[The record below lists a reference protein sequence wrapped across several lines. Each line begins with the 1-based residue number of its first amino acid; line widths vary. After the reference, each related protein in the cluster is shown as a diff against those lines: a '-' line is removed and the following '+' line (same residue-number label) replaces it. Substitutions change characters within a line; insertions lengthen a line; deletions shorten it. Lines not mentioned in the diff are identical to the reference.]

1 MKLELD
7 ICEVNEMKGQNDKEL
22 KRYDFATV
30 EKRWRSYWDDIDL
43 YQTGSDPQK
52 RNIYILDFF
61 PYPSGAGLSVGHCRN
76 YIPTCVS
83 ARFHRMRGFNVL
95 HPMGWDAFGLPAENY
110 AIEHHIHPRQSSAE
124 FSATYRRQ
132 MKLIACSYDWS
143 REFSSADPDYY
154 RWTQWFFLLLYN
166 RGLAYRALS
175 SQWWCPEC
183 QTILANEQVENGH
196 CWRCNSEVVKKELEQ
211 WHFRITDY
219 ADRLLDDLD
228 LIEWPEAIKKMQR
241 NWIGRSEGV
250 EIAFSLEPDER
261 NLKVSLKDDEKQVDV
276 IRVFTTRPDTLYG
289 ATFLVLAPEHPQ
301 AAAIVAGSYADAV
314 NELIQR
320 TKNSRE
326 RDRSAGSNM
335 AGEFTGRYAVHP
347 LTGKAIPIWVAEY
360 VLPGYGTGAIMAVP
374 AHDDRDH
381 AFAKAHDLPMI
392 EVIRSLDEADESCF
406 TGHGI
411 LVNSGPYND
420 QETGIGGEKITGD
433 LAKFGLAERK
443 INTKMRDWLI
453 SRQRYWGAPIP
464 VVHCPDCG
472 IVSLAEEDLP
482 LLLPETTDFAP
493 TGDGRS
499 PLARIED
506 WVNTSCPECG
516 GPAKRETDTMDGFA
530 CSSWYFLR
538 FASPHYYEGPFEPQA
553 VRDWLPVD
561 TYVGGAEHAVMHLLY
576 ARFWTKVLYDAGLID
591 FVEPFSQLL
600 NQGVLH
606 SAIDGRRMSK
616 SKGNVVTPD
625 EVVEAYGTDALR
637 LYVLFLGP
645 FDADVVWDDRG
656 IKGISRFLDRYWRL
670 ANLPTEES
678 LDPGVEDITF
688 ERRRHQVIQQ
698 VTEDMIRYRY
708 NTALATLMEYLNY
721 MIDKSEL
728 GINHTVWRQAVKT
741 LALLLSPMAP
751 FIAEEVWQKILGYSD
766 SVHRQDWL
774 EYDEAIAKD
783 PEVTII
789 VQVNGRVRD
798 RVQAKAGASEETLRA
813 LAVGCPGVQHALNQK
828 RIRRIVVV
836 PDHLV
841 NIVV

>member
-1 MKLELD
+1 MKEQNNEKLE
-7 ICEVNEMKGQNDKEL
+7 
-22 KRYDFATV
+22 RYDFATV
-30 EKRWRSYWDDIDL
+30 EKRWRGYWDDIDL
-43 YQTGSDPQK
+43 YQTGSNPQK
-52 RNIYILDFF
+52 RNVYILDFF

-132 MKLIACSYDWS
+132 MQLIACSYDWS
-143 REFSSADPDYY
+143 REFSSADPEYY
-154 RWTQWFFLLLYN
+154 RWTQWFFLLLYK

-183 QTILANEQVENGH
+183 QTILANEQVENRR

-219 ADRLLDDLD
+219 AERLLDDLG
-228 LIEWPEAIKKMQR
+228 LIDWPEAIKKMQR
-241 NWIGRSEGV
+241 NWIGRSKGL
-250 EIAFSLEPDER
+250 EIAFSLQPDES
-261 NLKVSLKDDEKQVDV
+261 NLMAARQDNALQEAM

-301 AAAIVAGSYADAV
+301 AAAIASGRYEEAV
-314 NELIQR
+314 NKLIQR
-320 TKNSRE
+320 AQNSGE
-326 RDRSAGSNM
+326 RDRSAVNKDM
-335 AGEFTGRYAVHP
+335 IGEFTGRYAVHP

-374 AHDDRDH
+374 AHDERDH
-381 AFAKAHDLPMI
+381 AFAKAHDLSMI
-392 EVIRSLDEADESCF
+392 EVIRSLDTPGGGCCY

-411 LVNSGPYND
+411 LVNSGPYD
-420 QETGIGGEKITGD
+420 GQGTEIGGEKIAGD
-433 LAKFGLAERK
+433 LAKRGLAEWK
-443 INTKMRDWLI
+443 IYTKMRDWLI

-464 VVHCPDCG
+464 MVHCPDCG
-472 IVSLAEEDLP
+472 IVPLAEEELP

-499 PLARIED
+499 PLARIEE
-506 WVNTSCPECG
+506 WVNTTCPECG

-538 FASPHYYEGPFEPQA
+538 FASPHYDEGPFEPQA

-606 SAIDGRRMSK
+606 SAVDGRRMSK

-645 FDADVVWDDRG
+645 FDADAVWDDRG

-670 ANLPTEES
+670 ANLPIEES
-678 LDPGVEDITF
+678 LEPGVEDAAF

-721 MIDKSEL
+721 LIEKGEI
-728 GINHTVWRQAVKT
+728 GFNQTEWHRAVKT
-741 LALLLSPMAP
+741 IALLLSPMAP
-751 FIAEEVWQKILGYSD
+751 FIAEEVWQKILGNSD
-766 SVHRQDWL
+766 SVHRQDWP
-774 EYDEAIAKD
+774 EFDESIAKD

-789 VQVNGRVRD
+789 VQVNGRIRD
-798 RVQAKAGASEETLRA
+798 RVQVKAGASEESLRTLA
-813 LAVGCPGVQHALNQK
+813 MGSLGVQHALAQK

-836 PDHLV
+836 PDRLV